1 MLHSL
6 LTNRVLGC
14 DVFAASTSA
23 RRADR
28 NAGRRAGGML
38 MAAIAALLA
47 ACTGPS
53 LSLLPADLAATVSG
67 AKPGDVKIGDATSP
81 VLAADQTRSTPAASV
96 LTEARG
102 LRRAGDKKKAFDL
115 IDAAVAKAPAPDRTL
130 LVEGGL
136 LALEIGAPEKAE
148 MFLKKAEDPAK
159 PDWRVLSGL
168 GVAASAQGRHE
179 EARRHFKAA
188 LALSPGQPAVLN
200 NLALSHVLER
210 KPGEAEKVLREA
222 SKAAPKSARI
232 KQNLAL
238 TQGLKGRSDD
248 SGEATESAKTA
259 APEKSAVSPP
269 RKAAAV
275 ATPSWETSSA
285 AGAPVALP
293 MEKTAVQPPRNK
305 VAQSYV
311 TPESNHLG
319 IGASIGD

>member
-1 MLHSL
+1 MLHSSL
-6 LTNRVLGC
+6 SDRAHGHAVSG
-14 DVFAASTSA
+14 ASATA
-23 RRADR
+23 RRTGWMAL
-28 NAGRRAGGML
+28 AMITPML
-38 MAAIAALLA
+38 T
-47 ACTGPS
+47 ACTGPT
-53 LSLLPADLAATVSG
+53 LSLLPTELATTTDG
-67 AKPGDVKIGDATSP
+67 AKPAVATNP
-81 VLAADQTRSTPAASV
+81 ALAADQMSTTPAANV

-115 IDAAVAKAPAPDRTL
+115 IDAAIAKAPAPDRTL

-148 MFLKKAEDPAK
+148 AYLKKAEDPAK

-168 GVAASAQGRHE
+168 GVASSAQGRHE

-200 NLALSHVLER
+200 NLALSHVLEK

-238 TQGLKGRSDD
+238 TQGLKGRTDD
-248 SGEATESAKTA
+248 LGEGASPEKTA
-259 APEKSAVSPP
+259 APDKPAAIAP
-269 RKAAAV
+269 RKAAAAV
-275 ATPSWETSSA
+275 TPSWETTA
-285 AGAPVALP
+285 ATSLPVALP
-293 MEKTAVQPPRNK
+293 NEKTTVNPPRSK
-305 VAQSYV
+305 VAQSYMA
-311 TPESNHLG
+311 PETNQLG